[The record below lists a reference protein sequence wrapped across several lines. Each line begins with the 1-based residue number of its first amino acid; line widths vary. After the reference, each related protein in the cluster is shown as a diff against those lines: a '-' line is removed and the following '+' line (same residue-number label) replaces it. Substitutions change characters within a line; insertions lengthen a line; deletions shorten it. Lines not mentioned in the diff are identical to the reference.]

1 MSKSV
6 PITVAHGD
14 GIGPEIMAATLHILK
29 EAGANLEIETI
40 DIGEKVYLAGNS
52 SGIEPSAW
60 ESLRRTKVFLKAPIT
75 TPQGGGFKSLNVTVR
90 KTLGLY
96 ANVRPCVSYHPF
108 VETKHPNMDVVI
120 VRENEEDLYAGIEYR
135 QTEQVMQ
142 CLKLISRPGSEKI
155 VRHAFEYARRN
166 NRKKVTCF
174 TKDNIMKLTDG
185 LFHKVFD
192 EIAKEYPDIV
202 NEHWILDIGAAK
214 MADTPEVFDV
224 IVMPNLY
231 GDVLSDVAAQIAGS
245 VGLAGSANIGE
256 HVSMFE
262 AIHGSAPRRA
272 GQNLA
277 NPSGLLLGAVMML
290 VHIGETTVAER
301 VHNAWLRTIEDG
313 IHTYDI
319 YEEGKSKE
327 KVGTKEFAAAVAE
340 RVGQLPQTL
349 KFAKYKAT
357 EEVTPPAKAPE
368 RMQTRAKKD
377 LVGVDVFLDWTKGTA
392 NDLGDAVSKLS
403 GDGVRLEMISNRG
416 VKVWPDGH
424 AETFCSDH
432 WRCRFLSDT
441 EGSGVSYQQI
451 ISLLKRFADAGFDFI
466 KTENLYNFDGE
477 RGYSL
482 DQGA

>member
-1 MSKSV
+1 
-6 PITVAHGD
+6 
-14 GIGPEIMAATLHILK
+14 
-29 EAGANLEIETI
+29 
-40 DIGEKVYLAGNS
+40 
-52 SGIEPSAW
+52 
-60 ESLRRTKVFLKAPIT
+60 
-75 TPQGGGFKSLNVTVR
+75 
-90 KTLGLY
+90 
-96 ANVRPCVSYHPF
+96 
-108 VETKHPNMDVVI
+108 
-120 VRENEEDLYAGIEYR
+120 
-135 QTEQVMQ
+135 
-142 CLKLISRPGSEKI
+142 
-155 VRHAFEYARRN
+155 
-166 NRKKVTCF
+166 
-174 TKDNIMKLTDG
+174 
-185 LFHKVFD
+185 
-192 EIAKEYPDIV
+192 
-202 NEHWILDIGAAK
+202 
-214 MADTPEVFDV
+214 
-224 IVMPNLY
+224 
-231 GDVLSDVAAQIAGS
+231 
-245 VGLAGSANIGE
+245 
-256 HVSMFE
+256 
-262 AIHGSAPRRA
+262 
-272 GQNLA
+272 
-277 NPSGLLLGAVMML
+277 MML

-368 RMQTRAKKD
+368 RMQTRSKKD